1 MSGLAAACLLLAGCS
16 LNEHL
21 ERVSEK
27 IEKQYAETRV
37 WDELPQR
44 TISWEQALAIL
55 HRHNADLKKAQN
67 LIDRA
72 ERDTLSVYTDLIP
85 TFSYYGYANK
95 TIADLTEKWSGDDVQ
110 QNVNVYFS
118 LPTITQIPYRVY
130 AAEARAYAAAKAK
143 EGKER
148 EVVSQLY
155 QLVRKHETDAR
166 INALEAESDTTFTA
180 DPAQRLQRE
189 KDAHRYWAEIAALL
203 GDYSARWNILPET
216 LPRIRW
222 EQYSARLDKLD
233 PLMVCQFAMKL
244 EQARMAQYSVALNY
258 LPTLNTG
265 LYSPSL
271 FSSTGGTYSGT
282 FLDSNDTR
290 LNLSVS
296 YSLDTRLRSWDQY
309 RNSKDAYDSA
319 KLEVAAALMEH
330 KDKVA
335 ALRRSMDD
343 YFAWRSYM
351 AKRREYLQ
359 NAPAE
364 SAAEFITRRN
374 ELKNMEHELLSQE
387 SQAIESEAALILEYG
402 LPR

>member
-27 IEKQYAETRV
+27 IEKQYAETRL

-67 LIDRA
+67 LIERA

-95 TIADLTEKWSGDDVQ
+95 TIADLTEKWSGKDVQ
-110 QNVNVYFS
+110 QNINVYFS

-148 EVVSQLY
+148 EAVSQLY
-155 QLVRKHETDAR
+155 LLVRKHDADAR
-166 INALEAESDTTFTA
+166 IAALEAESDTTFTA

-222 EQYSARLDKLD
+222 EQYAPRLDKLD

-282 FLDSNDTR
+282 FLDSDDTR

-351 AKRREYLQ
+351 VKRREYLQ

-374 ELKNMEHELLSQE
+374 ELKNMEHELLLQE
-387 SQAIESEAALILEYG
+387 AQAIESEAALILEYG